1 MAGECILRITIVDYH
16 SGNLHSLA
24 KAIEAAGATVR
35 IETDVEAALAT
46 DALVLPGV
54 GAFASAAAS
63 LAPARDAIRAA
74 LGSGL
79 PCLGIGLGMQL
90 LFDQSEEGDGGGLA
104 VVPGHV
110 RRLQARHVPHIGWNA
125 IEDARDPL
133 LEGADL
139 RIAYYAHSYVCDPVD
154 TSVVIGWTT
163 HEATRFPAAVRT
175 GATIGVQFQPEKSS
189 AAGLRFLRAFVDGV
203 AAGKPQGRAAR

>member
-1 MAGECILRITIVDYH
+1 MRITIVDYH
-16 SGNLHSLA
+16 SGNLHSLT
-24 KAIEAAGATVR
+24 KALEAAGASVR
-35 IETDVEAALAT
+35 IETDAEAALAT

-63 LAPARDAIRAA
+63 LAPSRDAIRAA

-90 LFDQSEEGDGGGLA
+90 LFDDSEEGPGAGLG

-125 IEDARDPL
+125 IEDSRDPI
-133 LEGADL
+133 LEDSEL
-139 RIAYYAHSYVCDPVD
+139 RIAYYANSYVCEPTDSG
-154 TSVVIGWTT
+154 SVVAWSS
-163 HEATRFPAAVRT
+163 HESARFPAAVRA
-175 GATIGVQFQPEKSS
+175 GATLGVQFQPEKSS
-189 AAGLRFLRAFVDGV
+189 AAGVRLLRAFVN
-203 AAGKPQGRAAR
+203 ANAHRPAAR